1 MPPPVGS
8 SRSQLLFYLSLLLGL
23 VPVTIYIAV
32 AGSISTRS
40 LTTAIYWFTGV
51 SIVLALIPY
60 IPWIFFSKLCKDN
73 VARVIS
79 AVLAFFGIAIPAFL
93 SLSFFAYYLV
103 SGSVLSADTLLAIAQ
118 TNNNEALEY
127 LKDNMTVGSSLLF
140 VVASLFI
147 LCLMIF
153 LTKSF
158 SQQQTD
164 HEASNK
170 GTGQISPTCTDA
182 KKRR

>member
-1 MPPPVGS
+1 M
-8 SRSQLLFYLSLLLGL
+8 
-23 VPVTIYIAV
+23 
-32 AGSISTRS
+32 
-40 LTTAIYWFTGV
+40 
-51 SIVLALIPY
+51 
-60 IPWIFFSKLCKDN
+60 
-73 VARVIS
+73 
-79 AVLAFFGIAIPAFL
+79 
-93 SLSFFAYYLV
+93 
-103 SGSVLSADTLLAIAQ
+103 LAIAQ

-182 KKRR
+182 KKRRIRIFGTAFILLLALVISSVLVIKASKNIITKP